1 MKVAIIVFPGSNCDS
16 DLHYVLENLC
26 HVSAEYVPS
35 TVTSLDGFDA
45 VMLPG
50 GFSYGDYL
58 RCGAIAALT
67 PIMGAVRQFADSGK
81 PVIGICNGFQIL
93 TEAHLL
99 PGVLKKND
107 NLKFICRPV
116 ALQVENNTTPF
127 TTKYVKDE
135 KIHLPIAHSDGNFYA
150 DPATI
155 DELEQNHQ
163 IVFRYVDQNP
173 NGSVNNIAGICNR
186 RGNVVGMMPH
196 PERASEK
203 IVGNDDGFKVFQSL
217 LALKH

>member
-1 MKVAIIVFPGSNCDS
+1 MKVAIIVFQGSNCDS
-16 DLHYVLENLC
+16 DLHYVLEKLC
-26 HVSAEYVPS
+26 HISAEYVPS
-35 TVTSLDGFDA
+35 TATNLDEYDA

-50 GFSYGDYL
+50 GFQYGDYL

-67 PIMGAVRQFADSGK
+67 PIMKAIRHFVDSGK

-107 NLKFICRPV
+107 NLKFICRPF

-127 TTKYVKDE
+127 TSDYVKNE
-135 KIHLPIAHSDGNFYA
+135 KILLPIAHSDGNFYA
-150 DPATI
+150 DPETI

-163 IVFRYVDQNP
+163 IVLRYIDQNP

-217 LALKH
+217 LSLRH

>member
-16 DLHYVLENLC
+16 DLHYVLEKLC
-26 HVSAEYVPS
+26 HVNAEYVPS
-35 TVTSLDGFDA
+35 TATSLDGFDA

-67 PIMGAVRQFADSGK
+67 PIMEAVRQFADSGK

-150 DPATI
+150 DSATI

-163 IVFRYVDQNP
+163 IVFRYVDHNP

-196 PERASEK
+196 PERVSEK

>member
-26 HVSAEYVPS
+26 HVSAV
-35 TVTSLDGFDA
+35 L
-45 VMLPG
+45 LPG

-67 PIMGAVRQFADSGK
+67 PIMGTVRQFANSGK

-116 ALQVENNTTPF
+116 ALQVENNDTSF

-150 DPATI
+150 DLATI

-173 NGSVNNIAGICNR
+173 NGSVNDIAGICNR

-217 LALKH
+217 LTLKH

>member
-1 MKVAIIVFPGSNCDS
+1 MAKINGHFPGNKSTNVLRIIFLVCSN
-16 DLHYVLENLC
+16 L
-26 HVSAEYVPS
+26 AEYVPS
-35 TVTSLDGFDA
+35 TATSLDGFDA

-150 DPATI
+150 DSATI

-163 IVFRYVDQNP
+163 IVFRYVDHNP

>member
-1 MKVAIIVFPGSNCDS
+1 
-16 DLHYVLENLC
+16 
-26 HVSAEYVPS
+26 
-35 TVTSLDGFDA
+35 
-45 VMLPG
+45 MLPG

-116 ALQVENNTTPF
+116 ALQVENNDTPF

-150 DPATI
+150 DLATI

-173 NGSVNNIAGICNR
+173 NGSVNDIAGICNR

-217 LALKH
+217 LTLKH

>member
-16 DLHYVLENLC
+16 DLHYVLEKLC
-26 HVSAEYVPS
+26 HVNAEYVPS
-35 TVTSLDGFDA
+35 TATSLDGFDA

-67 PIMGAVRQFADSGK
+67 PIMEAVRQFADSGK

-116 ALQVENNTTPF
+116 ALQVENNDTPF

-150 DPATI
+150 DSATI

-173 NGSVNNIAGICNR
+173 NGSVNDIAGICNR